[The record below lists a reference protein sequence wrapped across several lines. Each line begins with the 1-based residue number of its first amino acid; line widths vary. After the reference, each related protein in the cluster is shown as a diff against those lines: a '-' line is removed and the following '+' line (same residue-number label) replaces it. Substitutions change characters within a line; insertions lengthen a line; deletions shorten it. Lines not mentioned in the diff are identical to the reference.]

1 MSLATKWPNFQ
12 PIKNPEN
19 LFISAEL
26 RDSTQKTTYVHRLI
40 TTFYEHHISRLPAA
54 TAIPAIMT
62 DKSQFEPGTSNGLCE
77 MQEYLLMVMFWQKKG
92 HQVPVHQ
99 QERPGFQYKMPDPK
113 PVSDHL
119 PTDDGGY
126 QLYKAAGK
134 LKNKRA
140 VITGGDSG
148 IGRAVAVLY
157 AMEGA
162 SSLIVYLESEEK
174 DAQETKREVENYG
187 GKCFLFATDL
197 RKKENCKAVIDKAV
211 EQLGG
216 IDILVNN
223 AAFQKML
230 PDIKDLSEY
239 VLSIS

>member
-1 MSLATKWPNFQ
+1 
-12 PIKNPEN
+12 
-19 LFISAEL
+19 
-26 RDSTQKTTYVHRLI
+26 
-40 TTFYEHHISRLPAA
+40 
-54 TAIPAIMT
+54 
-62 DKSQFEPGTSNGLCE
+62 
-77 MQEYLLMVMFWQKKG
+77 
-92 HQVPVHQ
+92 
-99 QERPGFQYKMPDPK
+99 MPDPK

-119 PTDDGGY
+119 PTDEGGY

-187 GKCFLFATDL
+187 AKCFLFATDL

-223 AAFQKML
+223 AAFQNML